1 MFAGSSRMKVDAKGR
16 LAVPK
21 QFRDALPDGSF
32 ISIGPEMN
40 LTIYPREEWE
50 QLRLVLPS
58 PLVAT
63 REQRELSRAMN
74 ALAIPCEFDQQGRV
88 TLSQEQRRLAGIDPE
103 SAVVVIGNQTV
114 VEIWAADRWANYSAA
129 ALSNFTENV
138 NRVTQT
144 QPI

>member
-1 MFAGSSRMKVDAKGR
+1 MKVDAKAR

-21 QFRDALPDGSF
+21 QFRDLLPDGSF

-50 QLRLVLPS
+50 RMRLVLPS
-58 PLVAT
+58 PLSAT

-88 TLSQEQRRLAGIDPE
+88 TLSQEQRRVAGIEPE

-114 VEIWAADRWANYSAA
+114 VEIWAAERWAGYSATA
-129 ALSNFTENV
+129 ITNFTDNV

-144 QPI
+144 QPT